1 MALSTAERVC
11 DTVGAIA
18 RWLCLLAGVVLL
30 VVMGLAT
37 FFDVIG
43 RNFGLGIPGIWEAV
57 TLAMRWMIGLAL
69 PFAFWQGSHI
79 TVELFTDALP
89 PRLKQLVISASTL
102 ITLGVVSLLA
112 WQVTVRMLDVRG
124 YGGVTS
130 DLGLPTYFNWVPLAV
145 GPLLSIPV
153 LLCLFWREFARL
165 FGQGQRNGVNGS
177 PS

>member
-1 MALSTAERVC
+1 MALNAAERVY
-11 DTVGAIA
+11 DAVGAIA

-30 VVMGLAT
+30 VVMGFAT
-37 FFDVIG
+37 CFDVIG
-43 RNFGLGIPGIWEAV
+43 RNFGMGIPGIWEAV

-89 PRLKQLVISASTL
+89 ARLKQFVI
-102 ITLGVVSLLA
+102 VVSAFVTLAVVALLA
-112 WQVTVRMLDVRG
+112 WQITARMLNVRG

-130 DLGLPTYFNWVPLAV
+130 DLGLPTYFDWVPLAV
-145 GPLLSIPV
+145 GPLLSVPV
-153 LLCLFWREFARL
+153 LLCLFWRELVRL
-165 FGQGQRNGVNGS
+165 FDQGRSVSANGS

>member
-1 MALSTAERVC
+1 MALNTAERVC

-30 VVMGLAT
+30 VVMGFAT
-37 FFDVIG
+37 CLDVIV

-69 PFAFWQGSHI
+69 PFAFYQGSHI

-89 PRLKQLVISASTL
+89 NRLKQFVIVLSTL
-102 ITLGVVSLLA
+102 VTLGVVSLLA
-112 WQVTVRMLDVRG
+112 WRITLRMVDVRG

-130 DLGLPTYFNWVPLAV
+130 DLGLPTYFDWVPLAL
-145 GPLLSIPV
+145 GPVLSVPV
-153 LLCLFWREFARL
+153 LLCLFWRELFRL
-165 FGQGQRNGVNGS
+165 FDEGQNKAINGS